1 MEEFGE
7 DDKESFWGEDK
18 EELWGETQVSY
29 SEGAL
34 YRDRETC
41 SREGDHWTF
50 ASGGGTSFYDKI
62 RLL

>member
-34 YRDRETC
+34 YRDWETC
-41 SREGDHWTF
+41 SREGDLGTF
-50 ASGGGTSFYDKI
+50 IF
-62 RLL
+62 